1 MASTWATV
9 ADCTAAHPD
18 DVVDDYG
25 VELASRQITTVLHG
39 ASFDTSKQVV
49 AGALRDATV
58 AQVHANVAASK
69 KLAAGPSADRI
80 TSAKIGTASYTLSAS
95 TVAESQET
103 RLTADGVSVDALA
116 ILTEA
121 GLLPVVP
128 WLVG

>member
-1 MASTWATV
+1 MATTWATV
-9 ADCTAAHPD
+9 ADCTATHPD

-39 ASFDTSKQVV
+39 ASFDITKPAV

-69 KLAAGPSADRI
+69 KSAAGPSADRI
-80 TSAKIGTASYTLSAS
+80 TSAKIGTASYTLAAS
-95 TVAESQET
+95 TAPESQET

-128 WLVG
+128 YLEG

>member
-1 MASTWATV
+1 MAATWATV

-25 VELASRQITTVLHG
+25 VELASRQIAQVLYG
-39 ASFDTSKQVV
+39 AYFDVTQ
-49 AGALRDATV
+49 AATAEALKDAVV
-58 AQVHANVAASK
+58 AQVHANLAASARQ
-69 KLAAGPSADRI
+69 AAGPSSDRI
-80 TSAKIGTASYTLSAS
+80 TSAKIGTASYTLAAP
-95 TVAESQET
+95 TAPESQET